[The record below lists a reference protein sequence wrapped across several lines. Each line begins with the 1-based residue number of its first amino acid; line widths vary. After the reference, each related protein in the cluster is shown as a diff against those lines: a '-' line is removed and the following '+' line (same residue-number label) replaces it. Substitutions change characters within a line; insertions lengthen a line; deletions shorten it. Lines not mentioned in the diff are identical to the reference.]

1 MPTIPT
7 AKEPRFRAF
16 AFKKKGSWNVE
27 CDVPVKIRNSS
38 LLLYARRIAGR
49 LDLAVLLPS
58 EGVSKK
64 PTGAIVFVI
73 MRAGGGW
80 REHSD
85 FLLRL
90 PLACCVEMLQ
100 GRLNFETTAVLKL

>member
-1 MPTIPT
+1 M
-7 AKEPRFRAF
+7 
-16 AFKKKGSWNVE
+16 E

-100 GRLNFETTAVLKL
+100 GVS